1 MWACW
6 HGSRQAAARRA
17 GTGRRPHAP
26 RERLRLHRAQGPARR
41 PEGAALTKYG
51 NSNHE
56 HRCAVSVGGSNRIRR
71 LVETSAE
78 ARQPRTPRL
87 WATGS
92 TALVQ

>member
-1 MWACW
+1 M
-6 HGSRQAAARRA
+6 RRLRRA
-17 GTGRRPHAP
+17 SIQGLP
-26 RERLRLHRAQGPARR
+26 RGAG
-41 PEGAALTKYG
+41 GAALTKYG

-56 HRCAVSVGGSNRIRR
+56 HRCAVSVSGSNRAGQE
-71 LVETSAE
+71 VGKTSAE